1 MWHASKHGKCALW
14 FTWVYSLLLFLY
26 IVVIKIK
33 NMNLYLYGPMADGA
47 FAVWII
53 LLTIPAISVIVIVS
67 ISMHELEKSTKGK

>member
-1 MWHASKHGKCALW
+1 
-14 FTWVYSLLLFLY
+14 
-26 IVVIKIK
+26 
-33 NMNLYLYGPMADGA
+33 MNLYLYGPMADGA